1 MVNCSGDVLFSI
13 ENIEELLDE
22 NMAIMNSFDKGANID
37 SSKANALKEVMGQI
51 DDVDE
56 LISGKL
62 DPLTVKSKINIMIM
76 GSISAEVR
84 KVQQVNVSAA
94 FAKDIITDLNA
105 VNASMDK
112 VMARVLDSAENK
124 SKSDDEKALKLS
136 IYDEMENLLNQCE
149 AIVNYVSEMNLTEN
163 LNSQEYETFIDNY
176 EKITDIIKSEIQLA
190 VFT

>member
-1 MVNCSGDVLFSI
+1 
-13 ENIEELLDE
+13 
-22 NMAIMNSFDKGANID
+22 
-37 SSKANALKEVMGQI
+37 
-51 DDVDE
+51 
-56 LISGKL
+56 
-62 DPLTVKSKINIMIM
+62 MIM